1 MPSHFVDTNIM
12 AASNLSV
19 QGFFN
24 ASKLFKFFV
33 IAQQI
38 KIVGD
43 LEAVLVED
51 PEEDQ
56 DPVEDQD
63 Q

>member
-1 MPSHFVDTNIM
+1 MSCRFVDTNIM

-43 LEAVLVED
+43 LEAVL
-51 PEEDQ
+51 EEDQ